1 MRLVKPDYSKV
12 PEGAD
17 ATDLEKQ
24 NKEIPGIESG
34 SNGMIG
40 LEELMKRSEGK
51 HEFTIEPILPKSGI
65 TVLAGTE
72 GSGKSILCSQLALC
86 IVTGQSFLEFVMGA
100 RRKVMIFNFE
110 LTDEEYARRVRLQYQ
125 KMAEDI
131 NKVDTSLFFYKT
143 YDGGAFSERWDSIE
157 NYCRLKDS
165 RGAVVIVDNMYT
177 STERNLSD
185 NSELRPVL
193 KRIREISDEFGIC
206 FVLVGHHNKNTVP
219 EPINI
224 NHIQG
229 GKQLTMNADSVI
241 QIAANVN
248 DETVKCLKWTKSRY
262 SGSSLHNKP
271 LKLTLDDNLLYT
283 RRGIIKSEIAYFT
296 NMAEKIEIQALRSY
310 VDIRL
315 PEGSEFYTQ
324 EFTNFVAES
333 NNFNNVSLITAKR
346 WLKRLNEWNVIEKLG
361 HGKYLVKNENLSD
374 YDAVE

>member
-1 MRLVKPDYSKV
+1 MRLIKPDRSNI

-17 ATDLEKQ
+17 ATDLEKMG
-24 NKEIPGIESG
+24 KEIPAKKQE

-40 LEELMKRSEGK
+40 LQELLEKSGGT

-72 GSGKSILCSQLALC
+72 GSGKSLLCSQLALC
-86 IVTGQSFLEFVMGA
+86 IVSGDQFLDFEMGS

-110 LTDEEYARRVRLQYQ
+110 LSDEEYARRVGRQYQ
-125 KMAEDI
+125 KMAETI
-131 NKVDTSLFFYKT
+131 NNIDTSLFFYKT

-193 KRIREISDEFGIC
+193 KRIREISHEFGIC
-206 FVLVGHHNKNTVP
+206 FVLVGHHNKNTQP

-229 GKQLTMNADSVI
+229 GKQLTMAADSVV

-248 DETVKCLKWTKSRY
+248 DETVKCFKWTKSRY

-271 LKLTLDDNLLYT
+271 LKLTLDDDLLYT
-283 RRGIIKSEIAYFT
+283 RRGIIKSEISYFT
-296 NMAEKIEIQALRSY
+296 SMSEKMEIQALKSFM
-310 VDIRL
+310 DTRL

-324 EFTNFVAES
+324 EFTTYIVETDNFS
-333 NNFNNVSLITAKR
+333 KVSISTAKR
-346 WLKRLNEWNVIEKLG
+346 WLKRLNEWNVIAKLA
-361 HGKYLVKNENLSD
+361 HGKYLVNFDNLYG
-374 YDAVE
+374 YDEVE